1 MGANRLPCGSN
12 ISQFKRWV
20 NKMKKNE
27 VTLEEI
33 EQRKQWL
40 ENYIN
45 QERVIGEAEGKL
57 FACPC
62 CGYLT
67 LEERG
72 GYDICPVC
80 FWEDDGQDDHNADL
94 VLGGPNGRLSL
105 SEARK
110 NFREFGASNR
120 DCLKHVRQPL
130 PEEMP

>member
-1 MGANRLPCGSN
+1 
-12 ISQFKRWV
+12 
-20 NKMKKNE
+20 MKKNE

-33 EQRKQWL
+33 EQRKQWF
-40 ENYIN
+40 EDYTN
-45 QERVIGEAEGKL
+45 QERVIGEAEDGKL

-80 FWEDDGQDDHNADL
+80 FWEDDGQDNHNADV
-94 VLGGPNGRLSL
+94 VLGGPNGGISL

-110 NFREFGASNR
+110 NFQEFGASDR
-120 DCLKHVRQPL
+120 DRLKHVRQPL